1 MPSESEGSNFSTTV
15 TPQRASTGSAQT
27 SEDSDTASSL
37 DGATA
42 VNRSISR
49 IELQSALGPDFGIG
63 SSEPLPSSDS
73 APAALKED
81 LPEDKAP
88 STDSA
93 QEEGLQAEM
102 PGSEASGAKSRPR
115 HYWGQA
121 LQYLDKSA
129 DVTKGMLMT
138 RRHIL
143 DCTHAADSLRNAMS
157 MAHVPKQV
165 GLGQHIW
172 RCLLSYQEICF
183 SISALGSVI
192 AKDVL
197 SLSQN
202 VVVLVKSLRFRLSAG
217 CMLRKEVY
225 LDWTPCVYQQKQRL
239 IQQCCCLSKARM
251 YPCRC
256 NALL

>member
-1 MPSESEGSNFSTTV
+1 VPLTSCLIEEIDAPAESQLHSAVADALPATANMPSESEGSNPSTTV

-42 VNRSISR
+42 INRRISR

-63 SSEPLPSSDS
+63 STEPLPSSDS

-81 LPEDKAP
+81 LPEDEGL

-102 PGSEASGAKSRPR
+102 PGSEVSGAKSRPR

-121 LQYLDKSA
+121 LQYLEKSA

-138 RRHIL
+138 RSTSWTARMLLI
-143 DCTHAADSLRNAMS
+143 SFAMQC
-157 MAHVPKQV
+157 PWLTCLNRP
-165 GLGQHIW
+165 GLGSPSGFACCHT
-172 RCLLSYQEICF
+172 R
-183 SISALGSVI
+183 
-192 AKDVL
+192 
-197 SLSQN
+197 
-202 VVVLVKSLRFRLSAG
+202 RFAS
-217 CMLRKEVY
+217 
-225 LDWTPCVYQQKQRL
+225 P
-239 IQQCCCLSKARM
+239 
-251 YPCRC
+251 
-256 NALL
+256 